1 MTPPARAPALT
12 LASASPRRSAILTR
26 LGLAHDV
33 LPAAIDE
40 RVLPGERP
48 APHVERLAREKAA
61 AVALQRPGGL
71 VLAGDTVVV
80 ADGRILGKPSDE
92 NDAVR
97 MLLRL
102 SGRAHEVL
110 TGLALALPEP
120 SGPRI
125 VARADRTTV
134 RFREFDE
141 SWARAY
147 VATGEPMDKAGAYGI
162 QGAGG
167 ALVTSVEGDYTT
179 VVGLSIAGLMEL
191 LREGGWDYRF
201 PRLRPRQRRLS
212 ED

>member
-1 MTPPARAPALT
+1 MTAPGLT
-12 LASASPRRSAILTR
+12 LASASPRRSDILTR

-33 LPAAIDE
+33 LAADIDE
-40 RVLPGERP
+40 DPLPGERP
-48 APHVERLAREKAA
+48 GPHVERLAREKAA
-61 AVALQRPGGL
+61 AVAADRPDRL

-80 ADGRILGKPSDE
+80 ADDRILGKPADADE
-92 NDAVR
+92 AVA
-97 MLLRL
+97 MLMRL

-110 TGLALALPEP
+110 SGLALALPGAP
-120 SGPRI
+120 PALVS
-125 VARADRTTV
+125 RADRTVV
-134 RFREFDE
+134 RFRDFDE
-141 SWARAY
+141 RWARAY

-167 ALVTSVEGDYTT
+167 ALVTAVEGDYTT

-201 PRLRPRQRRLS
+201 GTLHPRDRRLP

>member
-1 MTPPARAPALT
+1 MTGPRLV
-12 LASASPRRSAILTR
+12 LASASPRRSDILTR

-33 LPAAIDE
+33 LPADIDE
-40 RVLPGERP
+40 TPLPGERP

-61 AVALQRPGGL
+61 AVAADRPEGV

-80 ADGRILGKPSDE
+80 ADDRILGKPTDADE
-92 NDAVR
+92 AVA
-97 MLLRL
+97 MLMRL

-110 TGLALALPEP
+110 SGLALALP
-120 SGPRI
+120 G
-125 VARADRTTV
+125 ARPALVSRTDRTLV
-134 RFREFDE
+134 RFRDFDE
-141 SWARAY
+141 RWARSY

-167 ALVTSVEGDYTT
+167 ALVTAVEGDYTT
-179 VVGLSIAGLMEL
+179 VVGLSVAGLMEL

-201 PRLRPRQRRLS
+201 GTLHPRDRRLS